1 MTFLE
6 PGRLLLGIA
15 VVALALA
22 YLAAQVW
29 GRRRRAAVRFTNLE
43 LLASVAPRRP
53 GWRRHVPAALLLVAL
68 AAMVLALARPTRAER
83 VPRERA
89 TIIMA
94 IDVSISM
101 DATDVS
107 PSRLDAAKAA
117 AASFAGLLP
126 EQINLGLVAFAGLL
140 PEQINLGLVAFAG
153 SASVLVPPTTDRDL
167 VYSAIERLTLAEATA
182 IGEAVVA
189 SLRTIESV
197 PGVASGEAVPAH
209 IVLMSD
215 GETTA
220 GTPNELAV
228 EAARDADVPVT
239 TIAFGTDAGTIE
251 YQGET
256 LPVPVNSADL
266 AALADA
272 TGGSAFEA
280 ATGEQLR
287 SVYEDIGSSI
297 GFTEEQR
304 EVGEVFTA
312 GAFAAALVASALSL
326 AWSSRL
332 P

>member
-1 MTFLE
+1 MSFLE
-6 PGRLLLGIA
+6 PGRLLLAIIVLVLG
-15 VVALALA
+15 LA
-22 YLAAQVW
+22 YLGVQLW
-29 GRRRRAAVRFTNLE
+29 GRQRYAVRFTNLS
-43 LLASVAPRRP
+43 LLASVAPKRP

-68 AAMVLALARPTRAER
+68 GCMVVALARPTRSER

-107 PSRLDAAKAA
+107 PSRLEAAKAA
-117 AASFAGLLP
+117 AESFTGLLP
-126 EQINLGLVAFAGLL
+126 EQINLGLVS
-140 PEQINLGLVAFAG
+140 FAG
-153 SASVLVPPTTDRDL
+153 SAAVLVPPTTEREL
-167 VYSAIERLTLAEATA
+167 IYSAIDRLALAEATA
-182 IGEAVVA
+182 IGEAIVTSLAAIERVA
-189 SLRTIESV
+189 
-197 PGVASGEAVPAH
+197 GGASDGEDVPAH

-228 EAARDADVPVT
+228 EAAVAVGVPVT

-251 YQGET
+251 YEGET
-256 LPVPVNSADL
+256 LPVPVNQQDL
-266 AALADA
+266 AVVAEA

-287 SVYEDIGSSI
+287 GVYEDIGSSI
-297 GFTEEQR
+297 GFTDEER
-304 EVGEVFTA
+304 EVGQRFTA
-312 GAFAAALVASALSL
+312 AAFAAAVVASALSL

>member
-1 MTFLE
+1 MSFLE
-6 PGRLLLGIA
+6 PGRLLFAVA
-15 VVALALA
+15 VVALAVA
-22 YLAAQVW
+22 YLAVQLW
-29 GRRRRAAVRFTNLE
+29 GRQRYAVRFTNLP

-53 GWRRHVPAALLLVAL
+53 GWRRHVPAAFLLVAL
-68 AAMVLALARPTRAER
+68 ACMVVALARPTRTER

-101 DATDVS
+101 DATDVR

-117 AASFAGLLP
+117 AESFTGLLP
-126 EQINLGLVAFAGLL
+126 DQINLGLVS
-140 PEQINLGLVAFAG
+140 FAG
-153 SASVLVPPTTDRDL
+153 SAAVLVPPTTDRD
-167 VYSAIERLTLAEATA
+167 VIYSAIDRLTLAEATA
-182 IGEAVVA
+182 IGEAIVT
-189 SLRTIESV
+189 SLGALENV
-197 PGVASGEAVPAH
+197 PGGEEGEEVPAH

-228 EAARDADVPVT
+228 ETAVAAGVPVT

-256 LPVPVNSADL
+256 LPVPVNQQDL
-266 AALADA
+266 ATVADA
-272 TGGSAFEA
+272 TGGSTFEA

-287 SVYEDIGSSI
+287 GVYEDIGSSI
-297 GFTEEQR
+297 GFTDEER
-304 EVGEVFTA
+304 EVGQLFTG